1 VLGADAVGAGLLGS
15 ALALGLRHGFD
26 VDHLAAIGDIAGT
39 ERSPRRA
46 LGLSTVYAV
55 AHGAVVLVLGI
66 VAVVGG
72 SYVPP
77 SLDEVLGRVAGV
89 TLLVMGAYVLLG
101 LLRHGTDFR
110 VRSRWS
116 LVLDALAAV
125 RGRLRD
131 RAAVV
136 EFEHDH
142 PHDHRR
148 PHGHD
153 HEETGGATAHGAVA
167 VGHRH
172 LHRHRG
178 VLPGAGYGWRAAA
191 GVGVVHGV
199 GAETPTQVV
208 LFVAAAGAG
217 GVAAGLSVLGSFVV
231 GLLLANTAVAV
242 VAAAGVRTGAGRTAL
257 AALAGVFSLVVGTLL
272 LVG

>member
-1 VLGADAVGAGLLGS
+1 MGAGLLGS

-26 VDHLAAIGDIAGT
+26 VDHLAAIGDIAGA

-46 LGLSTVYAV
+46 LGLSTVYAL

-77 SLDEVLGRVAGV
+77 SLDEVLGRIAGL
-89 TLLVMGAYVLLG
+89 TLLMMGAYVLLG
-101 LLRHGTDFR
+101 LVRHGTAFR

-116 LVLDALAAV
+116 LVLEGLAAV

-131 RAAVV
+131 GAAVV
-136 EFEHDH
+136 EFAHDH

-153 HEETGGATAHGAVA
+153 HATDEVRAEAQQGATV

-172 LHRHRG
+172 PHRHRG
-178 VLPGAGYGWRAAA
+178 VLPGAGYGWRASA
-191 GVGVVHGV
+191 GVGIVHGL

-231 GLLLANTAVAV
+231 GLLLANTTVAA
-242 VAAAGVRTGAGRTAL
+242 VAAAGVRTNAGRTAL
-257 AALAGVFSLVVGTLL
+257 AGLAGVFSLVVGTLL
-272 LVG
+272 LLG

>member
-1 VLGADAVGAGLLGS
+1 MGAGLLGS

-77 SLDEVLGRVAGV
+77 SLDEVMGRIAGV

-101 LLRHGTDFR
+101 LVRHGSAFR

-116 LVLDALAAV
+116 LVLEALAAV
-125 RGRLRD
+125 RRRLRD

-148 PHGHD
+148 PHGHEHD
-153 HEETGGATAHGAVA
+153 DESVGGEVAHGAVV

-172 LHRHRG
+172 RHRHRG
-178 VLPGAGYGWRAAA
+178 VLPGAGYGWRSAA
-191 GVGVVHGV
+191 GVGVVHGI

-257 AALAGVFSLVVGTLL
+257 AGVAGVFSVVVGTLL
-272 LVG
+272 LRG